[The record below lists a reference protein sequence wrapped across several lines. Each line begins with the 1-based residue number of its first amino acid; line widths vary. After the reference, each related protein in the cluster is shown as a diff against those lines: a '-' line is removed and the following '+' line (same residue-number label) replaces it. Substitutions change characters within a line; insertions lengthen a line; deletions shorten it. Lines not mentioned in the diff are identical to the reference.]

1 MKKLGVII
9 LIALVG
15 ICSCKMGYA
24 SWHHLLRPASKVIT
38 NVKEDK
44 QPASYT
50 KKYEA
55 EVFSQTE
62 LPDSGEFKCY
72 YVKIRLPKD
81 TINYLPFIKVFL
93 PGMIDIE
100 NIPYAKVKA
109 DFFLH
114 NDTINKYNSVIWIYK
129 NNPPAEAHNSTIINY
144 LGFGIVWLLL
154 FLCLIVL
161 IFSNFHKTK

>member
-15 ICSCKMGYA
+15 LCSCKKGNN
-24 SWHHLLRPASKVIT
+24 SWHHLMRPANKAT
-38 NVKEDK
+38 NIAKDK

-55 EVFSQTE
+55 EVFSKTE

-72 YVKIRLPKD
+72 NVKIRLPKD
-81 TINYLPFIKVFL
+81 TINYLPLIKIFL

-100 NIPYAKVKA
+100 NIPYAKVDA
-109 DFFLH
+109 DFFMH
-114 NDTINKYNSVIWIYK
+114 NDTVNKYNSVIWVYK
-129 NNPPAEAHNSTIINY
+129 N
-144 LGFGIVWLLL
+144 GFPY
-154 FLCLIVL
+154 
-161 IFSNFHKTK
+161 SSAQH

>member
-1 MKKLGVII
+1 MKNLGVII
-9 LIALVG
+9 LIALF
-15 ICSCKMGYA
+15 SLSSFKMGYA

-62 LPDSGEFKCY
+62 LPDSSEFKCY

-114 NDTINKYNSVIWIYK
+114 NDTVNKYDSAVWVYTNNSPNVDRSVAIMD
-129 NNPPAEAHNSTIINY
+129 Y

-154 FLCLIVL
+154 FLCLIGFIVG
-161 IFSNFHKTK
+161 NFHKTK